1 MSAAEKIDF
10 APRRFQIPDLNT
22 HGAWVLP
29 RLEQTYNL
37 QERVAL
43 SWLRALI
50 NDNTSLFLFQD
61 TAVALAQIESVNTLQ
76 GTPLVRERFVWCRDK
91 EDKDQVALAAHFY
104 DAIAHWG
111 KSQGAE
117 IMVVEESSDVPH
129 DMIKQH
135 IGRIFTRQQQFV
147 RL

>member
-29 RLEQTYNL
+29 RLQQTYGL
-37 QERVAL
+37 DERTAL
-43 SWLRALI
+43 SWLRALVY
-50 NDNTSLFLFQD
+50 DNTSLFLFQD
-61 TAVALAQIESVNTLQ
+61 TAVALAQIESANTLEAK
-76 GTPLVRERFVWCRDK
+76 PVVRERFVWVRDK
-91 EDKDQVALAAHFY
+91 QDKDQVTLASFFYPEIAL
-104 DAIAHWG
+104 WG
-111 KSQGAE
+111 RRQGAE
-117 IMVVEESSDVPH
+117 IMLVEESSDVPH

-135 IGRIFTRQQQFV
+135 VGRIFTRQQQFA